1 MTELTTAEKHRIVAH
16 FPEKISRAI
25 VNYATEVA
33 LISSRY
39 LFTRRHGSFQFSYCT
54 HCQKEY
60 LTEKLKHG
68 DETICKKCSSTCKV
82 KASGMGRKA
91 MVDQAY
97 FTFYEKSVLHPE
109 AITARGILV
118 ARDYSG
124 DYRETKTEYRVEYMY
139 LFEPGNYALLENRW
153 GKWIKR
159 KQVFSDYPPSMVN
172 KRTTVCRASIE
183 EAVKGTPFQYST
195 WERYFDQNGDMIRF
209 FQRYAQYPSIE
220 YITKAGFQHI
230 VQAKLTGD
238 KTYGV
243 INWRGKTLPKV
254 MRLSK
259 KELHDMKD
267 HGLTLKALD
276 LHYFHVSKK
285 RGSQITMADASLLG
299 ELGEGYYANE
309 IDKLLPLASMDKIN
323 RYILKQLRKEGK
335 HYRSA
340 TTILTAWRDYVKD
353 CQTLEMDVSQDCI
366 LFPNDLYVAH
376 QKTIMKVKMKA
387 DLSLNIKIAARLPEL
402 QVFHFTEGK
411 LFLRPARD
419 SVELFEEGKALQHC
433 VGGYAEKY
441 AEGKSTIF
449 LIRKIDFPET
459 PYYTMEVI
467 DRKIV
472 QVYGMRHCHPS
483 DEVHSFI
490 QAFKAEKLRSRK
502 SDRKASIT
510 A

>member
-1 MTELTTAEKHRIVAH
+1 
-16 FPEKISRAI
+16 
-25 VNYATEVA
+25 
-33 LISSRY
+33 
-39 LFTRRHGSFQFSYCT
+39 
-54 HCQKEY
+54 
-60 LTEKLKHG
+60 
-68 DETICKKCSSTCKV
+68 
-82 KASGMGRKA
+82 

-118 ARDYSG
+118 VRDYSG

-153 GKWIKR
+153 GKWFKR

-209 FQRYAQYPSIE
+209 FQHYAQYPSIE

-259 KELHDMKD
+259 KELRDIKD

-285 RGSQITMADASLLG
+285 RGSQITMTDASLLG
-299 ELGEGYYANE
+299 DLEKGIMQL
-309 IDKLLPLASMDKIN
+309 KSRSCCHLASMDEIN
-323 RYILKQLRKEGK
+323 RYILKQLRREGK

-340 TTILTAWRDYVKD
+340 TTVLTAWRDYLKD
-353 CQTLEMDVSQDCI
+353 CQTLEMDLSKDCM
-366 LFPNDLYVAH
+366 LFPNDLYAAH
-376 QKTIMKVKMKA
+376 QKTIKKVKIKA
-387 DLSLNIKIAARLPEL
+387 DLSLNIKIAARLAEL
-402 QVFHFTEGK
+402 QAFHFTDSQF
-411 LFLRPARD
+411 FLRPARD
-419 SVELFEEGKALQHC
+419 SIELFEEGKALQHC

-441 AEGKSTIF
+441 AEGKSNIF
-449 LIRKIDFPET
+449 FIRKIDQPDMPF
-459 PYYTMEVI
+459 YTMEVI
-467 DRKIV
+467 GQKII
-472 QVYGMRHCHPS
+472 QVYGMKNCHPT
-483 DEVHSFI
+483 DEVQSFI
-490 QAFKAEKLRSRK
+490 QAFAEEKLRSRK
-502 SDRKASIT
+502 SGKKAEMSAT